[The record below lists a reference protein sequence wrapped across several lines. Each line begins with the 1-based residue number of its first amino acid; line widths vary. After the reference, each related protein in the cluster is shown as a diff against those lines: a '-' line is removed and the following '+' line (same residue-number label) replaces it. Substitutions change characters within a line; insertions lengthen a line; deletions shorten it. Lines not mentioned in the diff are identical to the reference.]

1 MPFCFTF
8 AFFPEPCAPILDPCL
23 LEQRLSAGLLS
34 IALNAQKE
42 VCVLHKAG
50 GLPLAPDEILNIISI
65 GIVKAKE
72 LHTLVERRLKE
83 DWENRRVEVR

>member
-1 MPFCFTF
+1 
-8 AFFPEPCAPILDPCL
+8 L
-23 LEQRLSAGLLS
+23 
-34 IALNAQKE
+34 AQ
-42 VCVLHKAG
+42 
-50 GLPLAPDEILNIISI
+50 DEILNIISI